1 MVLEIIKKQ
10 PDSIYSR
17 INGEVND
24 DLWMNH
30 LQTIL
35 EYIDID
41 SKVSNEPQIAQNGDQ
56 KDKKKE
62 FSLDIDTAIELLN
75 LPLTPVLWS
84 HALLI
89 IPKEDRVLNA
99 IIKNF
104 KKEYYSTLGKEITKF
119 CEPLAGIRSLETIH
133 VNWLDLVKKIRLEN
147 RSIFSLFVEEL
158 RKSSFGGK

>member
-1 MVLEIIKKQ
+1 
-10 PDSIYSR
+10 
-17 INGEVND
+17 
-24 DLWMNH
+24 MNH

-41 SKVSNEPQIAQNGDQ
+41 SKVSNEAQIAQSNEQ
-56 KDKKKE
+56 KQGKKE
-62 FSLDIDTAIELLN
+62 FSLDIDTSIELLN

-104 KKEYYSTLGKEITKF
+104 KKEYYSTLGK
-119 CEPLAGIRSLETIH
+119 
-133 VNWLDLVKKIRLEN
+133 
-147 RSIFSLFVEEL
+147 
-158 RKSSFGGK
+158 

>member
-1 MVLEIIKKQ
+1 MLLEIIKKQ
-10 PDSIYSR
+10 PNSIYSR
-17 INGEVND
+17 INGKVND

-41 SKVSNEPQIAQNGDQ
+41 SKVTNEPQIAQNGEQ
-56 KDKKKE
+56 KEKKKE

-75 LPLTPVLWS
+75 LPLTPLLWS

-89 IPKEDRVLNA
+89 IPKEDRVLNS

-133 VNWLDLVKKIRLEN
+133 INWLDLVKKIRL
-147 RSIFSLFVEEL
+147 
-158 RKSSFGGK
+158 